1 MLSECFAAEAT
12 KDMFNHVESYQL
24 SSIYIYIYV
33 YIYIYIFMYIYI
45 YICIC
50 FFCPPDSDQQLQ
62 DFPGK
67 NLQNQAVVFTH
78 PDVDH
83 ILGNQATPLGMGQ
96 TGEDHDFDARELKE
110 NWREHAQ
117 DFNST

>member
-1 MLSECFAAEAT
+1 MNTMLSECFAAEAT

-24 SSIYIYIYV
+24 SSIYIY
-33 YIYIYIFMYIYI
+33 
-45 YICIC
+45 IC